1 VTAVVPTPPPVGPPG
16 GPALAAGTRRLLD
29 APVLPTL
36 LGLAAPNVAEA
47 AARIAFITFD
57 AYFVGWL
64 GADALAGVSL
74 VFPFFILM
82 QTMSAGGMGGGVSA
96 AVARALGAG
105 RRGEADSL
113 VTHSMVIALGMAA
126 VFTGGLLGFGPALYR
141 SLGGT
146 GEALRLALRYSD
158 VVFAGSI
165 AIWAMNTL
173 ANVVR
178 GTGNM
183 VVPASAIIVAGLV
196 HLVLSPTLILGA
208 GPFPALGVAGA
219 GAAVVASY
227 TAGSLVL
234 VAYLASG
241 RGLVRF
247 SAQPLRRAL
256 FGAILRVGA
265 PSALNTIQF
274 QLLTVVVTGFVSG
287 FGTLALAGYGVA
299 LRLEMLQVPLIFAFG
314 SALVAMVGTNVGA
327 GQGARA
333 RRIAW
338 TGAAIGA
345 VIGGAFALAGLV
357 PDLWLARF
365 TAEAEVMAVGARYLG
380 IVAPVYPVF
389 GAGLAL
395 FFASQGAG
403 RVLWPFVA
411 VTSRLLI
418 TAAAGWTAI
427 HIFGGG
433 VTAVF
438 VVVAAGLLVMSAGI
452 VVAVKAGPHW

>member
-1 VTAVVPTPPPVGPPG
+1 VRTRPPAGAAG
-16 GPALAAGTRRLLD
+16 GLALAASTRRLLE
-29 APVLPTL
+29 APVIPTL
-36 LGLAAPNVAEA
+36 LRLAAPNVAEA

-74 VFPFFILM
+74 VFPLFILM

-105 RRGEADSL
+105 RRDEADSL
-113 VTHSMVIALGMAA
+113 VIHSAVIALVMAVA
-126 VFTGGLLGFGPALYR
+126 FTAGLLVGGPALYR

-146 GEALRLALRYSD
+146 GEALALAVRYSN

-178 GTGNM
+178 GTGDM
-183 VVPASAIIVAGLV
+183 VVPALAIIIAGLV
-196 HLVLSPTLILGA
+196 HLVLSPMLILGL
-208 GPFPALGVAGA
+208 GPFPSLGVTGA
-219 GAAVVASY
+219 GTAVAASY

-234 VAYLASG
+234 IGYLASG

-247 SAQPLRRAL
+247 GARWTPLRRTL
-256 FGAILRVGA
+256 FEEILRVGL

-274 QLLTVVVTGFVSG
+274 QLLTVVVTGLVSG

-299 LRLEMLQVPLIFAFG
+299 LRLEMLQIPLIFAFG
-314 SALVAMVGTNVGA
+314 SALVTMVGTNVGA

-338 TGAAIGA
+338 AGAAIGA
-345 VIGGAFALAGLV
+345 AISGFFSLAGVV
-357 PDLWLARF
+357 PELWLERF
-365 TAEAEVMAVGARYLG
+365 TAEAEAVAVGSRYLAL
-380 IVAPVYPVF
+380 VAPVYPLF

-403 RVLWPFVA
+403 RVVWPFFA
-411 VTSRLLI
+411 VTSRLVV

-427 HIFGGG
+427 HLLDAGL
-433 VTAVF
+433 TAVF
-438 VVVAAGLLVMSAGI
+438 VIVAAGLLLMGGGILI
-452 VVAVKAGPHW
+452 VVKISPEWQ